1 MRVLWLFICFLFAAP
16 VQAAISEEALRQYVH
31 DIGWT
36 MDDLTRYLA
45 KWNMTI
51 DHFSSLEALKKQLGT
66 PITPERLDELLLRYE
81 MTQEEA
87 EALLGQFGE
96 KLQQYIFVED
106 LAYALSFYR
115 DRYETMQ
122 AMTDMLATIGLT
134 EDEIR
139 RLFERTPL
147 SAKQALERLDKHM
160 QTLLLR
166 DSATP
171 LTNKERHAL
180 YALWNE
186 WLLLYRL
193 QANVYE
199 VTSEGRKPISF
210 EQLQTVHAP
219 VAMEWY
225 DDEGRFVADLYIPYE
240 RLHSSTLIDA
250 SEQLA
255 HIGMMALDLESG
267 LLVARMPKT
276 ASSYGINMLIGVVFL
291 FISFVLWKKA
301 RTCEPLR

>member
-1 MRVLWLFICFLFAAP
+1 MRVLWLLICLLCATP
-16 VQAAISEEALRQYVH
+16 VQAAISEEALRQYVQ

-51 DHFSSLEALKKQLGT
+51 NDFSSLEALKKQLGT

-96 KLQQYIFVED
+96 QLQQYTFIED

-115 DRYETMQ
+115 DRYDAMQ
-122 AMTDMLATIGLT
+122 AMTDILATIGLT
-134 EDEIR
+134 EDEIH
-139 RLFERTPL
+139 RLVERTPP
-147 SAKQALERLDKHM
+147 SAKQTLARLDEQI
-160 QTLLLR
+160 QTLVLR
-166 DSATP
+166 DSSAP
-171 LTNKERHAL
+171 LTKTEQETVRH
-180 YALWNE
+180 LWNE
-186 WLLLYRL
+186 WLSLYRL
-193 QANVYE
+193 QAKVYE
-199 VTSEGRKPISF
+199 VNEQGRKPISF
-210 EQLQTVHAP
+210 ERFQTATVP
-219 VAMEWY
+219 VVMEWY
-225 DDEGRFVADLYIPYE
+225 DDDGTLVADLYIPYE
-240 RLHSSTLIDA
+240 RIGSSALIDA

-276 ASSYGINMLIGVVFL
+276 ASSYGTNILIGIALL
-291 FISFVLWKKA
+291 FASFVLWKKGK
-301 RTCEPLR
+301 RCEPLR

>member
-1 MRVLWLFICFLFAAP
+1 MRVLWLLICLLCATP
-16 VQAAISEEALRQYVH
+16 VQAAIPEEALRQYVQ

-51 DHFSSLEALKKQLGT
+51 NDFSSLEALKKQLGT

-96 KLQQYIFVED
+96 QLQQYTFIED

-115 DRYETMQ
+115 DRYDAMQ
-122 AMTDMLATIGLT
+122 AMTDILATIGLT
-134 EDEIR
+134 EDEIH
-139 RLFERTPL
+139 RLVERTPP
-147 SAKQALERLDKHM
+147 SAKQTLERLDEQI
-160 QTLLLR
+160 QTLVLR
-166 DSATP
+166 DSSAP
-171 LTNKERHAL
+171 LTKIEQETVRH
-180 YALWNE
+180 LWNE
-186 WLLLYRL
+186 WLSLYRL
-193 QANVYE
+193 QAKVYE
-199 VTSEGRKPISF
+199 VNEQGRKPISF
-210 EQLQTVHAP
+210 EQFQTATAP
-219 VAMEWY
+219 VVMEWY
-225 DDEGRFVADLYIPYE
+225 DDDGTLVADLYIPYE
-240 RLHSSTLIDA
+240 RIGSSALIDA

-276 ASSYGINMLIGVVFL
+276 ASSYGMNILIGIALL
-291 FISFVLWKKA
+291 FASFVLWKKGK
-301 RTCEPLR
+301 RCESWR